1 MARDVEKELL
11 PYKSVLLLQ
20 GPKGLFFYKLGKYL
34 KSLGKKVYKVNFNGG
49 DLITYPDFKNSYNF
63 TDKFEKFRKFLEN
76 LIDEK
81 KIDLVLMYGDYK
93 PYHKVAIEVCRDYQI
108 DWYVFEEGYVRP
120 HYVTMEKWGV
130 NGFSNIPRDPQFYL
144 NLPNFEIPEPK
155 PNEFRFSKRAL
166 SSFLHYLFLELLRW
180 KFPYY
185 KPYKNYFPYVPY
197 LLCLLRGVI
206 RKQIYKIT
214 EKPIFSL
221 LTGELKKRYFLVP
234 LQVFNDSQVL
244 LHSKYKSVGEF
255 IEEVLES
262 FSKHALKEHFV
273 VFKHHPVD
281 RGFVCYKKLIKN
293 LAEKFGIKGRVF
305 YVHDLHLPTLIKN
318 SLGVVVINST
328 VGLQALYHNIPV
340 KAMGRAIYDVPG
352 LTFQGEL
359 NDFWKD
365 PGTIDR
371 KLFKK
376 FYNYVVKTT
385 QLNGSFWGRFPF
397 E

>member
-1 MARDVEKELL
+1 
-11 PYKSVLLLQ
+11 
-20 GPKGLFFYKLGKYL
+20 
-34 KSLGKKVYKVNFNGG
+34 
-49 DLITYPDFKNSYNF
+49 
-63 TDKFEKFRKFLEN
+63 
-76 LIDEK
+76 
-81 KIDLVLMYGDYK
+81 
-93 PYHKVAIEVCRDYQI
+93 
-108 DWYVFEEGYVRP
+108 
-120 HYVTMEKWGV
+120 
-130 NGFSNIPRDPQFYL
+130 
-144 NLPNFEIPEPK
+144 
-155 PNEFRFSKRAL
+155 
-166 SSFLHYLFLELLRW
+166 
-180 KFPYY
+180 
-185 KPYKNYFPYVPY
+185 
-197 LLCLLRGVI
+197 
-206 RKQIYKIT
+206 
-214 EKPIFSL
+214 
-221 LTGELKKRYFLVP
+221 
-234 LQVFNDSQVL
+234 
-244 LHSKYKSVGEF
+244 
-255 IEEVLES
+255 LES
-262 FSKHALKEHFV
+262 FSKHALKEHFI

-340 KAMGRAIYDVPG
+340 KAMGRAIYDIPG